1 MTTPV
6 KMRMKSA
13 AIFALL
19 ATLALAGAAYAA
31 TVKIIVNGDPITD
44 YQISQRVLFMERLEQ
59 RGNSN
64 AERDRL
70 ARDQLIT
77 EALQMQEARRL
88 NITVTDAQVD
98 RAYDQVAINVSIST
112 GRLTQLLNAAGVNS
126 DSLKARLRAQIAWQ
140 QVVTQV
146 VAPGVQVSELDL
158 DIAAAAQ
165 ADEVSYDYI
174 LKEILFVI
182 PSGSNVSARSRTADA
197 NEFRRQFAGCDA
209 AVQLSLAF
217 NDAAVRD
224 LGRRHSTQFP
234 EALADELAGL
244 NVGGI
249 TTPRTVE
256 NGVQLLAVC
265 SKNEARDLTF
275 IKNQLRADQGNEALQ
290 GAADRYLE
298 GLKSQ
303 AVIETL

>member
-13 AIFALL
+13 AIFALV
-19 ATLALAGAAYAA
+19 ATLALAGVAYAA

-165 ADEVSYDYI
+165 ADGVSYDYI

>member
-1 MTTPV
+1 
-6 KMRMKSA
+6 MRMKSA
-13 AIFALL
+13 AIFALV
-19 ATLALAGAAYAA
+19 ATLALAGVAYAA

>member
-13 AIFALL
+13 AIFALV
-19 ATLALAGAAYAA
+19 ATLALAGLAYAA

-165 ADEVSYDYI
+165 ADGVSYDYI

-217 NDAAVRD
+217 TDAAVRD